1 MKRHCSA
8 KPRFIWRNCS
18 AKLRFIWRNCSAQL
32 RFIWRNCSARYLSPI
47 KNAIG
52 VETRSR
58 VRVGSDDS
66 ESSGESDVESSED
79 EVNVIDV

>member
-1 MKRHCSA
+1 MK
-8 KPRFIWRNCS
+8 PD
-18 AKLRFIWRNCSAQL
+18 KLSDLMIIKLNQSNVEEFMEKNNVSIK
-32 RFIWRNCSARYLSPI
+32 YTPEDI

-66 ESSGESDVESSED
+66 ESSGESDVESDVESSGD
-79 EVNVIDV
+79 EANVIDV

>member
-1 MKRHCSA
+1 M
-8 KPRFIWRNCS
+8 II
-18 AKLRFIWRNCSAQL
+18 KLNQSNVEEFMEKNNVSIK
-32 RFIWRNCSARYLSPI
+32 YTPEDI

-66 ESSGESDVESSED
+66 ESSGESDVES
-79 EVNVIDV
+79 DVESDKVAIRFMGERAVGRKTDGARRRL